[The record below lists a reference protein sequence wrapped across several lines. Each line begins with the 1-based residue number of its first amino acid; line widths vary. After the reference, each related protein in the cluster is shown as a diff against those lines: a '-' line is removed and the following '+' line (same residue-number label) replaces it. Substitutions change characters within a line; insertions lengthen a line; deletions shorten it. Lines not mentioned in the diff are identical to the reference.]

1 MHHSQITPRKRLF
14 LTLAAILQFTLLIAA
29 QWDIHQRAEAEVR
42 GSKRMWRLL
51 TFINFI
57 GPLAYFLFGRQPQ
70 NSHAEALS
78 TTSQ

>member
-1 MHHSQITPRKRLF
+1 MQHSQITPQKRLF
-14 LTLAAILQFTLLIAA
+14 LILAAILQFTLLIAA
-29 QWDIHQRAEAEVR
+29 QWDIQQRAEDEVR

-70 NSHAEALS
+70 SLHERALS
-78 TTSQ
+78 TTDQ